1 MTDTSYDKQTLVIE
15 NIGGLTRQT
24 FGHMQAQTVTAVV
37 IALGSNHQAEQHL
50 ATIRKRLTELGETKL
65 STAYQNPDITAT
77 LAQPKPDYINQC
89 AYLVLTLPTT
99 LQQLQ
104 QLFKQFENDCDR
116 QRQDKK
122 TAIKQVAVKKVT
134 MDIDILLVRLEGSS
148 GWIVMAERYPFK
160 AHEMAG
166 VGELAAEVLR

>member
-50 ATIRKRLTELGETKL
+50 ATIRKSLTELGETKL

-104 QLFKQFENDCDR
+104 QLFKQFEDDCNR
-116 QRQDKK
+116 QRQADPN
-122 TAIKQVAVKKVT
+122 ALQQVT
-134 MDIDILLVRLEGSS
+134 MDIDILLVRLEGDSE
-148 GWIVMAERYPFK
+148 WRVMAERYPFK

-166 VGELAAEVLR
+166 VVELAVKALK